1 MMYTSRVVAMYVC
14 LVNRTQIYLDAELQ
28 DALRHRAE
36 AENRSVADIIREA
49 VRRFLAAEDRPRDPF
64 LALSGKF
71 RGGAK
76 DSARNHDR
84 YLYGGRRLR

>member
-14 LVNRTQIYLDAELQ
+14 LVYRTQIYLDAELQ

-84 YLYGGRRLR
+84 YLYGGRRRR